1 MIKNVIFDMGNVLLR
16 FDRDYFLDAVGVQ
29 GADRKLLLNNVYL
42 SLEWAKMDRG
52 SMTEAEAAESMC
64 RRLPQRLHETAHLLV
79 DRWDRPILPVAGME
93 QLVSDL
99 KKAGYGVYLLSNASY
114 RQHEYW
120 PRVPGSQ
127 YFDGTL
133 ISADVKLVKPGS
145 RDLPI
150 CCTKRSSLSPRNV
163 CLSTTPPRI
172 SKARN
177 APVCR
182 ASSSTAT
189 RTSFAGKCRLS
200 AFRFRKYE
208 RTAPGKF
215 PEPFPFQDTV

>member
-1 MIKNVIFDMGNVLLR
+1 MGNVLLR

-79 DRWDRPILPVAGME
+79 DRWDRPILPIAGME
-93 QLVSDL
+93 QLVSIL
-99 KKAGYGVYLLSNASY
+99 TERLFPPMSS
-114 RQHEYW
+114 
-120 PRVPGSQ
+120 
-127 YFDGTL
+127 
-133 ISADVKLVKPGS
+133 
-145 RDLPI
+145 
-150 CCTKRSSLSPRNV
+150 RSSPARKSTILCTRRSVLFPGNV
-163 CLSTTPPRI
+163 CLSTIPPRT
-172 SKARN
+172 SKVPS

-200 AFRFRKYE
+200 ACRFRKYE

-215 PEPFPFQDTV
+215 PEPFPFQDTM

>member
-79 DRWDRPILPVAGME
+79 DRWDRPILPIAGME

-99 KKAGYGVYLLSNASY
+99 KKGGI
-114 RQHEYW
+114 R
-120 PRVPGSQ
+120 R
-127 YFDGTL
+127 
-133 ISADVKLVKPGS
+133 ISAVQ
-145 RDLPI
+145 RQLP
-150 CCTKRSSLSPRNV
+150 P
-163 CLSTTPPRI
+163 
-172 SKARN
+172 A
-177 APVCR
+177 
-182 ASSSTAT
+182 
-189 RTSFAGKCRLS
+189 
-200 AFRFRKYE
+200 
-208 RTAPGKF
+208 
-215 PEPFPFQDTV
+215 

>member
-79 DRWDRPILPVAGME
+79 DRWDRPILPIAGME

-99 KKAGYGVYLLSNASY
+99 KKARYGVYLLSNASY

-133 ISADVKLVKPGS
+133 ISADVKQIKPCAEIYDTLYKTFRLV
-145 RDLPI
+145 
-150 CCTKRSSLSPRNV
+150 PRE
-163 CLSTTPPRI
+163 CLFI
-172 SKARN
+172 DD
-177 APVCR
+177 
-182 ASSSTAT
+182 
-189 RTSFAGKCRLS
+189 S
-200 AFRFRKYE
+200 A
-208 RTAPGKF
+208 
-215 PEPFPFQDTV
+215 QNI

>member
-64 RRLPQRLHETAHLLV
+64 RRLPQRLHEKAHLLV

-114 RQHEYW
+114 RQ
-120 PRVPGSQ
+120 STI
-127 YFDGTL
+127 F
-133 ISADVKLVKPGS
+133 
-145 RDLPI
+145 
-150 CCTKRSSLSPRNV
+150 CTKHSILFLRNV
-163 CLSTTPPRI
+163 CLSTIPLRT
-172 SKARN
+172 SKVPS

-189 RTSFAGKCRLS
+189 QTSFAGKCRLS

-208 RTAPGKF
+208 RTAPGEF
-215 PEPFPFQDTV
+215 PESFPFQDTM

>member
-79 DRWDRPILPVAGME
+79 DRWDRPILPIAGME

-133 ISADVKLVKPGS
+133 ISADVKLVKPEAE
-145 RDLPI
+145 I
-150 CCTKRSSLSPRNV
+150 Y
-163 CLSTTPPRI
+163 
-172 SKARN
+172 
-177 APVCR
+177 
-182 ASSSTAT
+182 
-189 RTSFAGKCRLS
+189 RLL
-200 AFRFRKYE
+200 
-208 RTAPGKF
+208 
-215 PEPFPFQDTV
+215 

>member
-1 MIKNVIFDMGNVLLR
+1 MGNVLLR

-79 DRWDRPILPVAGME
+79 DRWDRPILPIAGME

-99 KKAGYGVYLLSNASY
+99 K
-114 RQHEYW
+114 R
-120 PRVPGSQ
+120 
-127 YFDGTL
+127 
-133 ISADVKLVKPGS
+133 
-145 RDLPI
+145 RDTAYI
-150 CCTKRSSLSPRNV
+150 CCPTPATASMNTGRGYPAVSILTGRLFPPTSSRSSPVQKSTIFCTKHSILFLRNV
-163 CLSTTPPRI
+163 CLSTIPLRT
-172 SKARN
+172 SKVPS

-215 PEPFPFQDTV
+215 PEPFPFQHAM